1 MNWQKLDVIFKILS
15 PLHIGY
21 LPNKPG
27 TVIAG
32 TRYYVPGKNLW
43 GAATANLTPKLF
55 QEPTPENYLE
65 VGEWI
70 SDNLRFT
77 YFYLSDGGKNQYCP
91 QFTTEKGLQYGGL
104 SLQEFQKRF
113 IGSRISTKISD
124 KGTAEDKRL
133 HEIEFIN
140 CNGKHDGEIKPLYLE
155 GSVFY
160 NTNAQFCSEYQIRYK
175 SEILSLNGIALFETL
190 TLGGELN
197 YGCGRVEKA
206 KINETSEALNAEN
219 SKIKI
224 SIEKDGYIQGHL
236 KYDPSIQFMGDIEVV
251 SGRTYPKN
259 NIESFDT
266 CFVGPGKKI
275 EQGEYY
281 FVPGTKIM
289 TQEELVLDPWGRLLS
304 SNLKSRLNV

>member
-1 MNWQKLDVIFKILS
+1 MSWQKLDVIFKILS

-21 LPNKPG
+21 LPNRPG
-27 TVIAG
+27 TVIAK

-43 GAATANLTPKLF
+43 GAVAANLVPKLF
-55 QEPTPENYLE
+55 QQPTPENYLE

-77 YFYLSDGGKNQYCP
+77 YFYLSGGGENQYYP
-91 QFTTEKGLQYGGL
+91 QFTTENGLQYGDL
-104 SLQEFQKRF
+104 SLHEFQMRF

-140 CNGKHDGEIKPLYLE
+140 RNDSHDGGIKPLYLK

-160 NTNAQFCSEYQIRYK
+160 NTNSQSRSEYQIGYK
-175 SEILSLNGIALFETL
+175 SETLSLNGIDLFETL
-190 TLGGELN
+190 TLGGEFN
-197 YGCGRVEKA
+197 YGFGRVEKA
-206 KINETSEALNAEN
+206 RINKKSEALNVKN
-219 SKIKI
+219 GKIKI
-224 SIEKDGYIQGHL
+224 SIEKDKYIRGHL
-236 KYDPSIQFMGDIEVV
+236 KYDPSLPFMGDIEIV

-259 NIESFDT
+259 NSDE
-266 CFVGPGKKI
+266 CFVKPGKDI

-289 TQEELVLDPWGRLLS
+289 TQKELVLDPWGRLLLT
-304 SNLKSRLNV
+304 N